1 MDQAARVVLGGQDI
15 AALGAVDLD
24 DRASSALCGA
34 PLHEVRCAAGW
45 LVSPVRIS
53 SRRGGVRDG
62 DFSHIDMDFIERVVA
77 PRHELGRN
85 GALPFAVRGCL
96 GLGTHG

>member
-1 MDQAARVVLGGQDI
+1 LRRWL
-15 AALGAVDLD
+15 
-24 DRASSALCGA
+24 
-34 PLHEVRCAAGW
+34 AGVPCEN
-45 LVSPVRIS
+45 LVTER
-53 SRRGGVRDG
+53 VRDG

-77 PRHELGRN
+77 PRHELGGD